1 MSETAIETRAGSL
14 STRQNRGDM
23 VRGLEVIGDMLEHRR
38 CPLSV
43 QGAQG
48 LGFLITFAIGTLRD
62 DLPDELFLDDPE

>member
-1 MSETAIETRAGSL
+1 
-14 STRQNRGDM
+14 M